1 MDKSVKPRQLSQL
14 MRPLLRDLAYKA
26 DALIQTVEITSWFQI
41 LVKIFLSPKDALGV
55 SVFGNSA

>member
-1 MDKSVKPRQLSQL
+1 MPRQLSQ
-14 MRPLLRDLAYKA
+14 RGPLLRDLAYKA
-26 DALIQTVEITSWFQI
+26 DALIQSVEITSWLQI

>member
-1 MDKSVKPRQLSQL
+1 MDKSVMPRQLSQ
-14 MRPLLRDLAYKA
+14 RGPLLRDLAYKA
-26 DALIQTVEITSWFQI
+26 DALIQSVEITSWLQI